1 MSLSLIER
9 ETIINFNATQE
20 DASVFT
26 AQPEVWRRLEKIE
39 GFKLVRTERLEG
51 KACGKEFYCSKP
63 FVRSYRGGLI
73 IGRPIRK
80 GITPKRVDSR
90 SGSTPRRGVLATS
103 DTQRVSHNVLRGIGG
118 LRVGRVGNVF

>member
-1 MSLSLIER
+1 MSLSAIER
-9 ETIINFNATQE
+9 ETTINWNATQE

-39 GFKLVRTERLEG
+39 GFKLVRTERLDG
-51 KACGKEFYCSKP
+51 QICAKEFECPKT
-63 FVRSYRGGLI
+63 FVRPYRGGLI

-80 GITPKRVDSR
+80 GTTPKRADSS

-103 DTQRVSHNVLRGIGG
+103 DAQRVS
-118 LRVGRVGNVF
+118 